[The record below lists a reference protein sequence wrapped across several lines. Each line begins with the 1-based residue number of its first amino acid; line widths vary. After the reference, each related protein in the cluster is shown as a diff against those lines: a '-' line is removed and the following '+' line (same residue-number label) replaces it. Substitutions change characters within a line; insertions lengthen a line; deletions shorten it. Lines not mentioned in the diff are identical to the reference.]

1 VAKGIL
7 DGQPAVELRVVDTG
21 KGITPEQL
29 ATIWEPYVTTT
40 VGGTGL
46 GLAIARQTVL
56 AHGGAVSAT
65 SEARRGTEIRFLL
78 PVSGSPAKQNP
89 EGGAQ

>member
-1 VAKGIL
+1 MT
-7 DGQPAVELRVVDTG
+7 DTG
-21 KGITPEQL
+21 KGISPEQL
-29 ATIWEPYVTTT
+29 TTIWDPYVTTT

-65 SEARRGTEIRFLL
+65 SEAGRGTEIRFLL
-78 PVSGSPAKQNP
+78 PVRGAPAKPTQQ
-89 EGGAQ
+89 ESGTHE